1 MEAEPMND
9 ASALDQA
16 STGFSFDT
24 GTGEAPGTAQD
35 SFGANSDWMSTLTPE
50 LRQIV
55 ESKNYKS
62 PADVVQAYAHAQRAI
77 GADKIPVPKD
87 GVWDEI
93 ARSKLGIPRE
103 PGGYKLQRPELPEG
117 VNYDEAFE
125 KAALPV
131 AHKLGLTPG
140 QVQGLLDFYAGH
152 QSQTFQSVVRG
163 RVDDE
168 TQSVGLLQQ
177 EWGPS
182 YDTKVAQAARAARY
196 FGGQPLIEFLNQSGV
211 GNNPE
216 LVRAFAKIGSMMTE
230 DSLKIGRSH
239 GFSITPEEARRE
251 ANKLMASPGYTNRDH
266 PEHGSIVEQ
275 VQQLFERAYSDE
287 L

>member
-1 MEAEPMND
+1 MND

-16 STGFSFDT
+16 SAGFSFDT
-24 GTGEAPGTAQD
+24 GTGEAAGTAQD

-55 ESKNYKS
+55 EAKNYKS

-77 GADKIPVPKD
+77 GADKIPLPKD
-87 GVWDEI
+87 GVWDEV
-93 ARSKLGIPRE
+93 ARGKLGIPRE
-103 PGGYKLQRPELPEG
+103 PGGYKLQRPELPAG
-117 VNYDEAFE
+117 INYDETFE

-131 AHKLGLTPG
+131 AHKLGLTPQ

-152 QSQTFQSVVRG
+152 QAQSFQSLMRG
-163 RVDDE
+163 RMEGE
-168 TQSVGLLQQ
+168 TQSAQMLQQ
-177 EWGPS
+177 EWGPT
-182 YDTKVAQAARAARY
+182 YDAKVTQAKRAARY
-196 FGGQPLIEFLNQSGV
+196 FGGQSLIDFLNESGA

-239 GFSITPEEARRE
+239 GFSITPEDARRE
-251 ANKLMASPGYTNRDH
+251 ANKLMASPAYTSPNHPDH
-266 PEHGSIVEQ
+266 RSMVEQ
-275 VQQLFERAYSDE
+275 VQQLFERAYSNE
-287 L
+287 F